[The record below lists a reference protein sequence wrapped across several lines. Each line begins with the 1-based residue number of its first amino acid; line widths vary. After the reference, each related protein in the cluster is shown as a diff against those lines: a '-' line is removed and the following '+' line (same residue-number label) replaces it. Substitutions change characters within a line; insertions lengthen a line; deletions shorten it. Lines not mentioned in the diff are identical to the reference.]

1 MNLGASDVRQPKAQ
15 TLIISLAA
23 CSAFVV
29 LLCILFD
36 PRWETNDDV
45 AMSMVAHGYGLAAYG
60 SPHIIFSNV
69 IWGVIVRTVP
79 SIGGVFGYSLAMLGA
94 ITLAAS
100 AILYFLVR
108 LGAGYAVGLLV
119 IALILLLPVLQA
131 QFTVT
136 AGLLAAAAVLGVCAY
151 QRTGST
157 FSLVASTVLALL
169 GFLVR
174 NLEFALVALVAL
186 PILPW
191 GMLRKDRKLQVA
203 AAVLVSGV
211 VGATWIDQ
219 FAYSGP
225 EWNYFWELNLAR
237 APFTDFG
244 AADRLLEAPEIMARH
259 GMSKNDVELL
269 KHYFFADRQLAD
281 PARLRAVLAD
291 LAPVAVK
298 SYSFESGLISLRSI
312 FDSRILAPLVAAMV
326 LLLLAFE
333 RRAIVSWMISVAVIF
348 ALGMAGRHGIL
359 RVYVPMFMLL
369 LFIPFLSGR
378 LTSGIRRAAMLVVL
392 AIACLVNARVLIAE
406 SRANSRDIAVATVLG
421 PVPAEPVVVW
431 GGAFPFEI
439 SFPLFPGQSNSRNLK
454 MFGLGVFTWAPF
466 SVAVAE
472 ESAGRG
478 LVSRLRSDEGILLVA
493 VAPQR
498 DLLSTY
504 CSEHFGGQLKL
515 ADFMKMT
522 IVTTILNATCVG
534 AAAKQ
539 AN

>member
-131 QFTVT
+131 QFTIT
-136 AGLLAAAAVLGVCAY
+136 AGFLTAAAALGVCAY

-157 FSLVASTVLALL
+157 FILVASTVLALL

-191 GMLRKDRKLQVA
+191 GMLRKDRKFQAA

-211 VGATWIDQ
+211 AGATWIDQ
-219 FAYSGP
+219 FAYSGS

-244 AADRLLEAPEIMARH
+244 VADRLLEAPEIMARH

-298 SYSFESGLISLRSI
+298 SYSFASGLISLRSI

-333 RRAIVSWMISVAVIF
+333 RRAIVSWIISVAVIF
-348 ALGMAGRHGIL
+348 ALGVAGRHGIL

-406 SRANSRDIAVATVLG
+406 SRANSRDIDVATVLG

-472 ESAGRG
+472 ESASRG

-493 VAPQR
+493 DAQQKE
-498 DLLSTY
+498 LLGPY
-504 CSEHFGGQLKL
+504 CAEHFGGQLKL
-515 ADFMKMT
+515 VDFMKT
-522 IVTTILNATCVG
+522 TVFTTILKVTCVEG
-534 AAAKQ
+534 AAKQ